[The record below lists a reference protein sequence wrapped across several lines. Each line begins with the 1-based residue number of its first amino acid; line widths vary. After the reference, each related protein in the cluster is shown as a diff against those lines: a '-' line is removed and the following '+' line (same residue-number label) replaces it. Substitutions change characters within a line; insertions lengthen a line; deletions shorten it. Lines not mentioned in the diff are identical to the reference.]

1 MKEIY
6 IAGGCFWGVQAY
18 FDLVKGIEFTEV
30 GYANG
35 NIENPSY
42 EDLKSHR
49 ATHAETLYIRYDEKM
64 ISLKQIL
71 FHMLRFVNPFSVDR
85 QGGDTGHQYRSGVYY
100 LSEDDRKIILD
111 VFAQKERELNQKFA
125 IEVEPLRNFYPAEE
139 YHQKYLKNNPN
150 GYCHVNLKLVKEDER
165 K

>member
-49 ATHAETLYIRYDEKM
+49 ATHAETLYIRYDEKI